1 MWRELR
7 ERREVTQE
15 AVGRRGRKRRRMRQK
30 SPREGGS
37 RALIK
42 TQLGNLHPRVSLTL
56 RRTG

>member
-15 AVGRRGRKRRRMRQK
+15 AVGRRGRKRRQMRQK

-42 TQLGNLHPRVSLTL
+42 TQLGNLHP
-56 RRTG
+56 